1 MTSSLFIRGWQN
13 ERRTSFAMS
22 KPAATAVIAFVTLLA
37 RLTLL
42 PGVDAQFY
50 QVRRDTPSLHFDR
63 HLGTS
68 KLLPTS
74 SPSQR
79 L

>member
-1 MTSSLFIRGWQN
+1 
-13 ERRTSFAMS
+13 MS

-50 QVRRDTPSLHFDR
+50 QVRRDTPSSC
-63 HLGTS
+63 TS
-68 KLLPTS
+68 TDISAPRNFLATS
-74 SPSQR
+74 SPFQR

>member
-1 MTSSLFIRGWQN
+1 
-13 ERRTSFAMS
+13 MS
-22 KPAATAVIAFVTLLA
+22 KPAATAVIAFVTLA